1 MTQCIVV
8 VVAGRAK
15 AWQLRLSRSR
25 GDQVIYSSPI
35 ESSCCCLLHFS
46 SRKSLALGGVSR
58 ICYGQVS
65 KNISIFISIS
75 FDFNF
80 YCNTYAMRWFIRWR
94 SCAAVFLCLRSIR
107 NKSKNQK
114 KLQEKTQKCLSCCT
128 RKSWRSYER
137 LTTCY
142 LTISLSV
149 GSGGSWNKETENG
162 HCINIGT
169 KGP

>member
-8 VVAGRAK
+8 AVAGRAK

-25 GDQVIYSSPI
+25 GDQLIYSSPI
-35 ESSCCCLLHFS
+35 ESSCCCLLQFS

-58 ICYGQVS
+58 ICCGQVS

-107 NKSKNQK
+107 NKSKNEK
-114 KLQEKTQKCLSCCT
+114 KTT
-128 RKSWRSYER
+128 RKDAKMFVVLHSEKLKVI